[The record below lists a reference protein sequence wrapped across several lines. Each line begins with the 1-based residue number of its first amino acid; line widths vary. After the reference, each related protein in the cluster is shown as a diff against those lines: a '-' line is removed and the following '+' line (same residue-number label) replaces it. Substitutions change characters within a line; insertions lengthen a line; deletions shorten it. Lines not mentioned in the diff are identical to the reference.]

1 MNIAELRGQ
10 FTVFL
15 FMGSADLNTEMKA
28 VFNEAGYESFLF
40 MDQETLVHRVP
51 EASPHVILFTPEA
64 LMTSMSEFV
73 SQVLQA
79 NSEVSFV
86 CIAPAEQAKAIS
98 EYRVYNFAGF
108 VSEGAE
114 VALRCLWQVDQVCE
128 NLVRTYQGEELLSE
142 KEKSS
147 QELST
152 LLNQVQNLEMQ
163 NRTLA
168 AQAQKGGVGTLVE
181 KAKAYENL
189 SNKEEYIS
197 AFLRRISCQ
206 AIYFKYLPSVSSF
219 VAVTGHGID
228 IDKIKGIGSR
238 MSAEELKD
246 PMSWMMAGKIPESL
260 NEVMTEGLKI
270 SKFHSRPVP
279 LPRTLD
285 GLFVF
290 WGDDSFDFKEV
301 ENEFILFLLF
311 FQRAH
316 LQKQA
321 ESLQVIDP
329 VTELHNAAYFRQRLD
344 EEIARARRLKKAV
357 SVVRMSIDH
366 LAEVEQSYGTHHR
379 DMVLRTVGT
388 IIKKTSR
395 TNDLSCRT
403 EDNQISLILPH
414 CTRRGAALRA
424 ERLRRI
430 IEAHEFATMDSKITV
445 SCGVSEYPSL
455 SQNALDLEVSATK
468 ALDFIVD
475 KGGNKVCLYKPVE
488 EFKPDFEV
496 AP

>member
-1 MNIAELRGQ
+1 MNISEFRNQ

-15 FMGSADLNTEMKA
+15 FLGSADLNTEIKA
-28 VFNEAGYESFLF
+28 AFNEAGYESFLF
-40 MDQETLVHRVP
+40 MDQETLVQRVP
-51 EASPHVILFTPEA
+51 EANPHVVLFSPDA

-73 SQVLQA
+73 AQILQQ

-86 CIAPAEQAKAIS
+86 CVAPAEQARAIS
-98 EYRVYNFAGF
+98 EYREFNLASLVTDGP
-108 VSEGAE
+108 EI
-114 VALRCLWQVDQVCE
+114 ALRCVWQVDQVCE
-128 NLVRTYQGEELLSE
+128 NLIRTYQGEELLSE

-147 QELST
+147 QEVST
-152 LLNQVQNLEMQ
+152 LLNQVEQLQSKNK
-163 NRTLA
+163 TLSV
-168 AQAQKGGVGTLVE
+168 QVQKGGVGTLIE

-189 SNKEEYIS
+189 STKDEYIS

-238 MSAEELKD
+238 MSSEELKD
-246 PMSWMMAGKIPESL
+246 PMSWLLAGKIPASL
-260 NEVMTEGLKI
+260 HEVMVEGLRI
-270 SKFHSRPVP
+270 HKFYSRAVPVS
-279 LPRTLD
+279 RTVD

-321 ESLQVIDP
+321 ESLQVFDP
-329 VTELHNAAYFRQRLD
+329 LTELHNRNYFYQRLD

-357 SVVRMSIDH
+357 SVIRISIDH
-366 LAEVEQSYGTHHR
+366 LTEVEQSYGSHHR
-379 DMVLRTVGT
+379 DMVVKTLAT

-395 TNDLSCRT
+395 TNDISART

-414 CTRRGAALRA
+414 CSRRGAALRA

-430 IEAHEFATMDSKITV
+430 IEAHEFSTMESKVTI

-455 SQNALDLEVSATK
+455 SQNALDLDASATK

-475 KGGNKVCLYKPVE
+475 KGGNRVCLFKPME

-496 AP
+496 TP